1 MPEQFSHL
9 LKNAALLVAL
19 CGLFPVA
26 VPAQPDALAEHNTH
40 VHPGVHAQQDTPEP
54 VVWRKAPIRILL
66 TAGEERLVHF
76 PGSVRVALPSSL
88 VSMLR
93 VQSIQGT
100 LYLQA
105 EQPFATTR
113 VLVYTQP
120 AGPIY
125 VLDLVAVQASGPALP
140 DIEIVA
146 QDLQAFTAGV
156 DDRGGQR
163 SPHGYVALTRFAAQT
178 LHAPAR
184 LVPRTSGIVGVPVSS
199 DPVTLFPDCNIRAVP
214 VAAWRSGRFF
224 VSAVRLHNLEPRAV
238 TLDPRT
244 LAGHWLATTF
254 QRNRLQPK
262 GDALDTTTVYLVSD
276 RPLDATL

>member
-1 MPEQFSHL
+1 MSDHFFHL
-9 LKNAALLVAL
+9 LKRAALLAVL
-19 CGLFPVA
+19 CGLL
-26 VPAQPDALAEHNTH
+26 PAT
-40 VHPGVHAQQDTPEP
+40 VSAQQVIQVQNETHALPGIHVQQDAPEP

-88 VSMLR
+88 APMLR

-105 EQPFATTR
+105 EQPFASTR
-113 VLVYTQP
+113 VLAYTQP

-125 VLDLVAVQASGPALP
+125 VLDLVAVEASGPALP

-146 QDLQAFTAGV
+146 QTPQAFVSGAG
-156 DDRGGQR
+156 DGAGHA

-184 LVPRTSGIVGVPVSS
+184 LAPRTPGIVRVPVAP
-199 DPVTLFPDCNIRAVP
+199 DPVALVRDCKVRAVP
-214 VAAWRSGRFF
+214 VAAWRADGLY
-224 VSAVRLHNLEPRAV
+224 VNAVELTNLESRPV
-238 TLDPRT
+238 TLDPRALT
-244 LAGHWLATTF
+244 GHWRAATF
-254 QRNRLQPK
+254 QRNRLQPA

-276 RPLDATL
+276 RPLDVAL